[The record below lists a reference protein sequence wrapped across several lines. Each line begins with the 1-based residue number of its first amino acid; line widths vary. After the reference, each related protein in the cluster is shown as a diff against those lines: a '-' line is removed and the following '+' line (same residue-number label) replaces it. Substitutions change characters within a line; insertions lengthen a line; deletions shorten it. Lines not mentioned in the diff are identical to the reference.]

1 MDVNL
6 RGFERVFGLQSVE
19 DSIADGGA
27 GAAMSFWLYLRNSII
42 VATLVTAGQV
52 FFCAMAAYSFSRL
65 RWRGRDA
72 VFGVFLGSLMVPS
85 IFTLLPNFVLVKQ
98 LGLVDNLMGVALP
111 TMLMTP
117 FAVFFLRQFFLSL
130 PREIEE
136 AAMLD
141 GLGPI
146 ARFFRVTIPMSTG
159 PIMTMALITII
170 GMWKDFLWPLLVGR
184 NGAQLLTVAL
194 GIFQQQSPN
203 RAPDWTGLMA
213 GSTLSVTPVLILLVL
228 MGRKL
233 VESLNFSGIK

>member
-1 MDVNL
+1 
-6 RGFERVFGLQSVE
+6 
-19 DSIADGGA
+19 
-27 GAAMSFWLYLRNSII
+27 
-42 VATLVTAGQV
+42 
-52 FFCAMAAYSFSRL
+52 
-65 RWRGRDA
+65 
-72 VFGVFLGSLMVPS
+72 
-85 IFTLLPNFVLVKQ
+85 
-98 LGLVDNLMGVALP
+98 
-111 TMLMTP
+111 
-117 FAVFFLRQFFLSL
+117 
-130 PREIEE
+130 
-136 AAMLD
+136 MLD

-146 ARFFRVTIPMSTG
+146 ARFFRVTVPMSTG

-213 GSTLSVTPVLILLVL
+213 GSTLSVIPVLILLVL